1 MAPCVQQLQV
11 GIHAGVLCFCMRK
24 LNVAL
29 KILKC
34 LFAAEVVLPWI
45 LKSVEKEDA
54 QTRLQGD
61 LRNTKLEITHH
72 KAGLQTQGTS

>member
-1 MAPCVQQLQV
+1 MALCVQQLQV

-34 LFAAEVVLPWI
+34 LYAAEVLPWI

-61 LRNTKLEITHH
+61 LRNTKLEITHQSGF
-72 KAGLQTQGTS
+72 ADTRY